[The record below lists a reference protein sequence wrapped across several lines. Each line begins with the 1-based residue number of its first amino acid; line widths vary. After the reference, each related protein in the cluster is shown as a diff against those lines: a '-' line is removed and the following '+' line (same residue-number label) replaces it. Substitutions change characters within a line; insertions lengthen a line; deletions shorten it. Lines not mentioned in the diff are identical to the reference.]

1 MRRIHLVIA
10 IIFLAAVILVA
21 GCSGPEAQPADP
33 TALPSAIPTTQAPS
47 PEPTATETIVLPTAT
62 STPLPLPTETPAPFL
77 PQGLEM
83 LNYQTL
89 GQVQE
94 LASIPLPDVIDL
106 EFSPDGRYLRMRIP
120 AGEELHEDIFYD
132 LEVGEEIFR
141 LEGRQR
147 IYFNPD
153 STTIAVLD
161 GTVLTIYQLPDGE
174 VMAQF
179 NSRNQLAAL
188 SPDGRLV
195 IEAEAVDPGTTLTLV
210 DLTTGEDVYQIY
222 INGTME
228 EESLHFDQ
236 DGKKMAV
243 VYFVPP
249 GTYVATIWS
258 VKTGWSIYTEYGYTE
273 IALHP
278 FGSEVA
284 VSSARRSFISL
295 ISTVTWDQRD
305 YLGSAGEDPGY
316 YDIAYASS
324 GRLIYALS
332 DGETTEA
339 SFWYPPSGEKI
350 DLDLGLDL
358 LAVTI
363 SPDRR
368 FLATSDK
375 SGSVAIWGI
384 PE

>member
-1 MRRIHLVIA
+1 MRRINLVA
-10 IIFLAAVILVA
+10 AIFLLAVA
-21 GCSGPEAQPADP
+21 SGCVEQETQAVE
-33 TALPSAIPTTQAPS
+33 PSAIPTAIPTTQIPS
-47 PEPTATETIVLPTAT
+47 PEPLPTETIVLPTET
-62 STPLPLPTETPAPFL
+62 ITPAPLPTETPRPFL
-77 PQGLEM
+77 PPDLAL

-89 GQVQE
+89 GRVEE
-94 LASIPLPDVIDL
+94 LASISLPEVIDL
-106 EFSPDGRYLRMRIP
+106 EFSPDGRFLRMRVP
-120 AGEELHEDIFYD
+120 AGEQIHEDIFYD
-132 LEVGEEIFR
+132 LGKGEEIFR
-141 LEGRQR
+141 LEGGQR

-153 STTIAVLD
+153 STTIAALD
-161 GTVLTIYQLPDGE
+161 GTSLTIYQLPSGE
-174 VMAQF
+174 ETAQF
-179 NSRNQLAAL
+179 NSKNQLAAL
-188 SPDGRLV
+188 SPDGRLIV
-195 IEAEAVDPGTTLTLV
+195 EAEAVDPGTTLTLV
-210 DLTTGEDVYQIY
+210 DLTSGEDIYQIY

-228 EESLHFDQ
+228 EESLHFDL
-236 DGKKMAV
+236 DGKNMAV
-243 VYFVPP
+243 TYFVPP
-249 GTYVATIWS
+249 GTYVSTIWS
-258 VKTGWSIYTEYGYTE
+258 VKTGWAIFTEYGYTE

-284 VSSARRSFISL
+284 VSSARRSYISL

-316 YDIAYASS
+316 YDIAYASR

-332 DGETTEA
+332 DVETTTA

-368 FLATSDK
+368 YLATSDK
-375 SGSVAIWGI
+375 SGSVIIWGI

>member
-1 MRRIHLVIA
+1 MRRINLVA
-10 IIFLAAVILVA
+10 AIFLLAVA
-21 GCSGPEAQPADP
+21 SGCVEQETQAVE
-33 TALPSAIPTTQAPS
+33 PSAIPTAIPTTQIPS
-47 PEPTATETIVLPTAT
+47 PEPLPTETIVLPTET
-62 STPLPLPTETPAPFL
+62 ITPAPLPTETPRPFL
-77 PQGLEM
+77 PPDLAL

-89 GQVQE
+89 GRVEE
-94 LASIPLPDVIDL
+94 LASISLPEVIDL
-106 EFSPDGRYLRMRIP
+106 EFSPDGRFLRMRVP
-120 AGEELHEDIFYD
+120 AGEQIHEDIFYD
-132 LEVGEEIFR
+132 LGKGEEIFR
-141 LEGRQR
+141 LEGGQR

-153 STTIAVLD
+153 STTIAALD
-161 GTVLTIYQLPDGE
+161 GTSLTIYQLPSGE
-174 VMAQF
+174 ETAQF
-179 NSRNQLAAL
+179 NGKNQLAAL
-188 SPDGRLV
+188 SPDGRLIV
-195 IEAEAVDPGTTLTLV
+195 EAEAVDPGTTLTLV
-210 DLTTGEDVYQIY
+210 DLTSGEDIYQIY

-228 EESLHFDQ
+228 EESLHFDL
-236 DGKKMAV
+236 DGKNMAV
-243 VYFVPP
+243 TYFVPP
-249 GTYVATIWS
+249 GTYVSTIWS
-258 VKTGWSIYTEYGYTE
+258 VKTGWAIFTEYGYTE

-284 VSSARRSFISL
+284 VSSARRSYISL

-316 YDIAYASS
+316 YDIAYASR

-332 DGETTEA
+332 GVETTTA

-368 FLATSDK
+368 YLATSDK
-375 SGSVAIWGI
+375 SGSVIIWGI

>member
-1 MRRIHLVIA
+1 MRRINLVA
-10 IIFLAAVILVA
+10 AIFLLAVA
-21 GCSGPEAQPADP
+21 SGCVEQETQAVE
-33 TALPSAIPTTQAPS
+33 PSAIPTAIPTTQIPS
-47 PEPTATETIVLPTAT
+47 PEPLPTETIVLPTET
-62 STPLPLPTETPAPFL
+62 ITPAPLPTETPRPFL
-77 PQGLEM
+77 PPDLAL

-89 GQVQE
+89 GRVEE
-94 LASIPLPDVIDL
+94 LASISLPEVIDL
-106 EFSPDGRYLRMRIP
+106 EFSPDGRFLRMRVP
-120 AGEELHEDIFYD
+120 AGEQIHEDIFYD
-132 LEVGEEIFR
+132 LEKGEEIFR
-141 LEGRQR
+141 LEGGQR

-153 STTIAVLD
+153 STTIAALD
-161 GTVLTIYQLPDGE
+161 GTSLTIYQLPSGE
-174 VMAQF
+174 ETAQF
-179 NSRNQLAAL
+179 NSKNQLAAL
-188 SPDGRLV
+188 SPDGRLIV
-195 IEAEAVDPGTTLTLV
+195 EAEAVDPGTTLTLV
-210 DLTTGEDVYQIY
+210 DLTSGEDIYQIY

-228 EESLHFDQ
+228 QESLHFDL
-236 DGKKMAV
+236 DGKNMAV
-243 VYFVPP
+243 TYFVPP
-249 GTYVATIWS
+249 GTYVSTIWS
-258 VKTGWSIYTEYGYTE
+258 VKTGWAIFTEYGYTE

-284 VSSARRSFISL
+284 VSSARRSYISL

-316 YDIAYASS
+316 YDIAYASR

-332 DGETTEA
+332 DVETTTA

-368 FLATSDK
+368 YLATSDK
-375 SGSVAIWGI
+375 SGSVIIWGI

>member
-1 MRRIHLVIA
+1 MRRINLVA
-10 IIFLAAVILVA
+10 AIFLLAVA
-21 GCSGPEAQPADP
+21 SGCVEQETQAVE
-33 TALPSAIPTTQAPS
+33 PSAIPTAIPTTQIPS
-47 PEPTATETIVLPTAT
+47 PEPLPTETIVLPTET
-62 STPLPLPTETPAPFL
+62 ITPAPLPTETPRPFL
-77 PQGLEM
+77 PPDLAL

-89 GQVQE
+89 GRVEE
-94 LASIPLPDVIDL
+94 LASISLPEVIDL
-106 EFSPDGRYLRMRIP
+106 EFSPDGRFLRMRVP
-120 AGEELHEDIFYD
+120 AGEQIHEDIFYD
-132 LEVGEEIFR
+132 LGKGEEIFR
-141 LEGRQR
+141 LEGGQR

-153 STTIAVLD
+153 STTIAALD
-161 GTVLTIYQLPDGE
+161 GTSLTIHQLPSGE
-174 VMAQF
+174 ETAQF
-179 NSRNQLAAL
+179 NGKNQLAAL
-188 SPDGRLV
+188 SPDGRLIV
-195 IEAEAVDPGTTLTLV
+195 EAEAVDPGTTLTLV
-210 DLTTGEDVYQIY
+210 DLTSGEDIYQIY

-228 EESLHFDQ
+228 EESLHFDL
-236 DGKKMAV
+236 DGKNMAV
-243 VYFVPP
+243 TYFVPP
-249 GTYVATIWS
+249 GTYVSTIWS
-258 VKTGWSIYTEYGYTE
+258 VKTGWAIFTEYGYTE

-284 VSSARRSFISL
+284 VSSARQSYISL

-316 YDIAYASS
+316 YDIAYASR

-332 DGETTEA
+332 GVETTTA

-368 FLATSDK
+368 YLATSDK
-375 SGSVAIWGI
+375 SGSVIIWGI